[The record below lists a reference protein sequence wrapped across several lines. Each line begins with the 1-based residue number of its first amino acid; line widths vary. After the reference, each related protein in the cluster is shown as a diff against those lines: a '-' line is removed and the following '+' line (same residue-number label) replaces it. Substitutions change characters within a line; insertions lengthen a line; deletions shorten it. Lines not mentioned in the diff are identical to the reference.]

1 MQINRIMPRCTRAAA
16 EIVFVFSGFNEP
28 TSFNLSPKI
37 GTSSKNR
44 VSSHRSFLRNG
55 PVAVSAMAASSDPI
69 ATDLEKGKEH
79 MQIYWLDQHPHTGQF
94 RRK

>member
-1 MQINRIMPRCTRAAA
+1 M
-16 EIVFVFSGFNEP
+16 
-28 TSFNLSPKI
+28 
-37 GTSSKNR
+37 
-44 VSSHRSFLRNG
+44 RNG
-55 PVAVSAMAASSDPI
+55 PLAVSAMAASSDPI